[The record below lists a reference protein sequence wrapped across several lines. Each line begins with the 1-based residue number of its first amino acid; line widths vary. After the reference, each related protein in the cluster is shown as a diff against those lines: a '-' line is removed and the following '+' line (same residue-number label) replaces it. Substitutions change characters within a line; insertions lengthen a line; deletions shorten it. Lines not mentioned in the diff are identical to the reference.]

1 MTWYAVDGMDGC
13 GKSTIS
19 TMIKERLESK
29 GRKVLEITH
38 PNESTLFGRL
48 AKRYLCVH
56 SKMGQTCSTVF
67 YILDVIQS
75 LFRKKRIGKRYD
87 DVIFVRYSLAAAY
100 LPKGAVRKGY
110 DIIEHVLPVP
120 DVKIFVDSEPK
131 VCMARVL
138 QRGEELE
145 IFETEEKL
153 KETREKMMLITD
165 SWITVNNSGP
175 MEDTKKFIENMV
187 MPDE

>member
-19 TMIKERLESK
+19 TMIKEKLESE

-38 PNESTLFGRL
+38 PNESTTFGKL

-56 SKMGQTCSTVF
+56 NKMGQACSTVF
-67 YILDVIQS
+67 YILDVVQS

-100 LPKGAVRKGY
+100 LPKSLVKTGY
-110 DIIEHVLPVP
+110 NVIEHVLPVP
-120 DVKIFVDSEPK
+120 EVEIFVDSKPK
-131 VCMARVL
+131 VCMERVL
-138 QRGEELE
+138 ERGEELE

-153 KETREKMMLITD
+153 NETREKMMLITD
-165 SWITVNNSGP
+165 SWISVDNSGS
-175 MEDTKKFIENMV
+175 MEETKKRIEEIV
-187 MPDE
+187 GR

>member
-13 GKSTIS
+13 GKTTIS
-19 TMIKERLESK
+19 TMLRERLESQ

-38 PNESTLFGRL
+38 PNESNVFGKL

-56 SKMGQTCSTVF
+56 NKLGQTASTVF
-67 YILDVIQS
+67 YILDVVCS
-75 LFRKKRIGKRYD
+75 LFKKKRIGKRYD

-120 DVKIFVDSEPK
+120 DVKIFVDSKPK
-131 VCMARVL
+131 VCMERVL
-138 QRGEELE
+138 ERGEELE

-153 KETREKMMLITD
+153 DETREKMKLITD
-165 SWITVNNSGP
+165 SWIVVDNSG
-175 MEDTKKFIENMV
+175 TIEETRKRIEELV
-187 MPDE
+187 